1 MGDREGMIIM
11 DGEEDSKF
19 SNGSL
24 LSTSDNM
31 GDDDDDAASSS
42 TSSCS
47 SNSTSSTGPLC
58 DLSELMAQL
67 PIKRGLSKFYQGK
80 SQSFTCLSRV
90 KSIED
95 LPKKEA
101 NPYRTRRKLLKES
114 KSYAGGL
121 GNYKLCTLPKPV
133 ISKKVNSISR
143 GQLPF
148 SSSSFQSRN
157 GSFVFGNCMPP
168 FIPVQKDLGC

>member
-1 MGDREGMIIM
+1 M
-11 DGEEDSKF
+11 
-19 SNGSL
+19 SN
-24 LSTSDNM
+24 TIY
-31 GDDDDDAASSS
+31 A
-42 TSSCS
+42 CR
-47 SNSTSSTGPLC
+47 
-58 DLSELMAQL
+58 
-67 PIKRGLSKFYQGK
+67 RGLSKFYQGK

-114 KSYAGGL
+114 KSYEGGL
-121 GNYKLCTLPKPV
+121 GNYKLYTLPKPV
-133 ISKKVNSISR
+133 ISKKVNISR

-148 SSSSFQSRN
+148 SSSSFQTRN

>member
-1 MGDREGMIIM
+1 MGGEGITM
-11 DGEEDSKF
+11 DEEEDSKF
-19 SNGSL
+19 SNGSP

-31 GDDDDDAASSS
+31 GDDDDDATSSS
-42 TSSCS
+42 TSCS

-121 GNYKLCTLPKPV
+121 VDNYKLYTLPKPV
-133 ISKKVNSISR
+133 ISKKVNISR

>member
-1 MGDREGMIIM
+1 MGGREGIIVM
-11 DGEEDSKF
+11 DGEEDT
-19 SNGSL
+19 NGSP

-31 GDDDDDAASSS
+31 GYDDDDATSSS
-42 TSSCS
+42 TSCS
-47 SNSTSSTGPLC
+47 SNSTSSSGPLC

-101 NPYRTRRKLLKES
+101 NPYRTRRKSLKES
-114 KSYAGGL
+114 KSYAGGSVD
-121 GNYKLCTLPKPV
+121 NYKLYTLPKPV
-133 ISKKVNSISR
+133 ISKKVNISR

>member
-1 MGDREGMIIM
+1 
-11 DGEEDSKF
+11 
-19 SNGSL
+19 
-24 LSTSDNM
+24 
-31 GDDDDDAASSS
+31 
-42 TSSCS
+42 
-47 SNSTSSTGPLC
+47 
-58 DLSELMAQL
+58 MAQL

-114 KSYAGGL
+114 KSYTGGL
-121 GNYKLCTLPKPV
+121 DTYKLHTLPKPV
-133 ISKKVNSISR
+133 ISKKFISR

-148 SSSSFQSRN
+148 PSSSFQSRRA
-157 GSFVFGNCMPP
+157 SFVISNCRPP
-168 FIPVQKDLGC
+168 FIPVQKGLGC